1 MLDANFTALK
11 RKELKIINM
20 RTLVTILL
28 LSCLFGTSIFAATKK
43 KPAQPNILIF
53 YVDDLGW
60 MDLACQGSEF
70 YETPA
75 IDQLANEGIRFT
87 QGYTAHP
94 RCVPA
99 RYGVMTGKYPAR
111 GPAPGG
117 KGMVAEDV
125 TIAEALQDGGYATFF
140 TGKWHLL
147 FRDKEGNMPQN
158 QGFDVNVAGGA
169 AGAPPTYFYPYR
181 KGESTPSGRKGYKK
195 DEIHGLEDGK
205 EGEYITDRLTDET
218 VEFMTEHVK
227 KNTDEPFFVFL
238 SHYGVHTPFEA
249 KPELVAKY
257 EAKLAKM
264 KYELPEYEKTITGD
278 NKLRQDFPV
287 YAAMIESVD
296 QSMAKIQTTLENL
309 GIEDNTIIIFTADNG
324 GLSTRGNTRQL
335 ATSNYPL
342 RYGKGW
348 LYEGGIREA
357 FIVKWPGQT
366 KAGSVSDALVS
377 GTDIYPTVLGMAGLK
392 QRPNDHLDGL
402 DVTNAIKGNKFERNA
417 PLFWHSPMGRPG
429 STGDSNSSAVRLG
442 DYKLID
448 WYDEGRIELF
458 NLKDD
463 IGESRDLSSSMP
475 AKASELHHLV
485 KEWRQSINAVKLD
498 PSKNK
503 WQKK

>member
-1 MLDANFTALK
+1 MQV
-11 RKELKIINM
+11 RVIGIIIM
-20 RTLVTILL
+20 G
-28 LSCLFGTSIFAATKK
+28 LFGLAGLKAVQKK
-43 KPAQPNILIF
+43 EMKQKPNILIF

-60 MDLACQGSEF
+60 MDLACQGSAF

-75 IDQLANEGIRFT
+75 IDQLANEGVRFT
-87 QGYTAHP
+87 QAYTAHP

-111 GPAPGG
+111 GPVPGG
-117 KGMVAEDV
+117 PGMVFEDV
-125 TIAEALQDGGYATFF
+125 TIAEALKDGGYATFF

-147 FRDKEGNMPQN
+147 FRDKEGNMPEN

-169 AGAPPTYFYPYR
+169 AGAPPTYWYPYR
-181 KGESTPSGRKGYKK
+181 KGEATPSGKKGFKK
-195 DEIHGLEDGK
+195 NEIHGLEDGQ

-218 VEFMTEHVK
+218 VQFLTQHVK
-227 KNTDEPFFVFL
+227 KETDKPFFVFL

-249 KPELVAKY
+249 KPELVEKY
-257 EAKLAKM
+257 RKKLKTM
-264 KYELPEYEKTITGD
+264 QYDLPEYEKTITGD
-278 NKLRQDFPV
+278 TKLRQDFPV

-296 QSMAKIQTTLENL
+296 QSMAKISSTLKQL

-357 FIVKWPGQT
+357 FIVKWPG
-366 KAGSVSDALVS
+366 VSIEGEVSNALIT
-377 GTDIYPTVLGMAGLK
+377 GTDIYPTVLEMAGLE
-392 QRPNDHLDGL
+392 QRPQDHMDGV
-402 DVTNAIKGNKFERNA
+402 DVTAAIKGKAFKREK

-458 NLKDD
+458 DLSSD
-463 IGESRDLSSSMP
+463 IGERKDLSKTMP
-475 AKASELHHLV
+475 AKTKEMHQLV
-485 KEWRQSINAVKLD
+485 KDWRQSINAVKLD
-498 PSKNK
+498 PNKNK
-503 WQKK
+503 WQKKSKH